1 MLDCVASG
9 AHVHR
14 LDFEIDGAARRA
26 SIDTL
31 IVAGWT
37 GRDCA
42 AVDLHIAELEAVGVQ
57 RPPTVPCFYRL
68 GANLLTQAAAI
79 DVVGVSSSG
88 EVEIVLVS
96 LADGLH
102 VGVGSDHTD
111 RKVEAYSV
119 TVSKQMCPKP
129 IGCELW
135 KFDDVADHWD
145 ELVLRSWVT
154 RQKTRNLYQEGS
166 ARMILAAPDLIARY
180 LGRRDVLPVG
190 TAMYCGTLTVN
201 GAICGGECFEIELDD
216 PRLERKLQHTYV
228 ARCLDVAD

>member
-1 MLDCVASG
+1 M
-9 AHVHR
+9 HR
-14 LDFEIDGAARRA
+14 LDFDINGATHPA
-26 SIDTL
+26 SIDNL
-31 IVAGWT
+31 VVAGWT
-37 GRDCA
+37 GRDFA
-42 AVDLHIAELEAVGVQ
+42 AVDRHIAELAAVGVP

-68 GANLLTQAAAI
+68 GANLLTHAAAI
-79 DVVGVSSSG
+79 DVVGCSSSG

-129 IGCELW
+129 VSRALW
-135 KFDDVADHWD
+135 KFEELADHWD

-154 RQKTRNLYQEGS
+154 RQGVRQLYQEGS
-166 ARMILAAPDLIARY
+166 VTKILAAHDLMQRY
-180 LGRRDVLPVG
+180 LGREDVLPAG

-201 GAICGGECFEIELDD
+201 GAIHGGEQFEIELED
-216 PRLERKLQHTYV
+216 PRLGRKLQHTYA

>member
-1 MLDCVASG
+1 M
-9 AHVHR
+9 
-14 LDFEIDGAARRA
+14 
-26 SIDTL
+26 
-31 IVAGWT
+31 
-37 GRDCA
+37 
-42 AVDLHIAELEAVGVQ
+42 Q

-166 ARMILAAPDLIARY
+166 ARKILAAPDLIARY